1 MSEYQY
7 YEFQAIDRPLI
18 REEMRTL
25 RGISSRAT
33 ITPGRFVNE
42 YNWGSFKGN
51 AFQLME
57 LYFDAFL
64 YFANWGTH
72 ELMLRLPSRVLDAKT
87 AGLYCP
93 GDLASSSV
101 RGDHVILAFTSE
113 DEGADWLGEDDGV
126 LASILPVRAEIASGD
141 HRALYL
147 GWLLY
152 ALTEGAEDHET
163 EPPVPPGLGELTAA
177 QEAFADFLRID
188 DDWIAAAAELSPAM
202 RAEPDGEQVR
212 AWVAALGEAEKTDLL
227 VRVAR
232 GEGGLVAAE
241 LTARM
246 RARLGAPAGAS
257 APRTVG
263 ELREAAERRAEER
276 SRAAAERAARE
287 KARKDAE
294 MAAARER
301 YLDGLAGME
310 REMWAKVEEMIATK
324 QPKRYDEAVALL
336 VDLRDLGARDGR
348 AEEVLAR
355 IEEIRVR
362 HEKKPSF
369 LQRLAK
375 AIPPRPV
382 LFGEIR

>member
-1 MSEYQY
+1 LSEYQY
-7 YEFQAIDRPLI
+7 YEFQAIDRPLT

-42 YNWGSFKGN
+42 YNWGSFRGD

-57 LYFDAFL
+57 RYFDAFL

-72 ELMLRLPSRVLDAKT
+72 ELMLRLPLRVLDAET

-101 RGDHVILAFTSE
+101 RGDHVILAFSSE
-113 DEGADWLGEDDGV
+113 DEGDEWLGEDHGV

-147 GWLLY
+147 AWLLY
-152 ALTEGAEDHET
+152 ALTEGAEDEET

-177 QEAFADFLRID
+177 QEAFAGFLRID
-188 DDWIAAAAELSPAM
+188 ANWIDAAAERSPPM
-202 RAEPDGEQVR
+202 RAGPDGEKVR
-212 AWVAALGEAEKTDLL
+212 AWVAGLEDAEKTDLL
-227 VRVAR
+227 VRAAR
-232 GEGGLVAAE
+232 GDGGIVAAE
-241 LTARM
+241 LA
-246 RARLGAPAGAS
+246 ARLRALRDAPADVP

-263 ELREAAERRAEER
+263 ELREAAERGAENR
-276 SRAAAERAARE
+276 RRAAAERAERE

-294 MAAARER
+294 KATARER
-301 YLDGLAGME
+301 YLDSLALVE
-310 REMWAKVEEMIATK
+310 RQSWAKVEEMIATK

-362 HEKKPSF
+362 QEKKPSF

-375 AIPPRPV
+375 AIPPATV